1 MNVYQDITLLPDAD
15 IAAGFL
21 WQKLYQQVH
30 IALVEHK
37 VGDNQSTIAISFPEY
52 GQKGFPLGS
61 KLRLFA
67 PEQAQLEKLN
77 IAGYLSRLLDYVHL
91 KSIQP
96 VPSSTTGY
104 ASFVRHHAKGHA
116 RIEKDEREKAELWA
130 RKSGKS
136 LEECLETLAKTRP
149 QADNKLPF
157 IWMESQETK
166 KRDAALDGKFP
177 LFISMIE
184 YKVDRTGKL
193 NCYGLSYPQYPVA
206 LPQF

>member
-37 VGDNQSTIAISFPEY
+37 IGVNQSAIAIGFPEY

-67 PEQAQLEKLN
+67 PDQAQLEKLN
-77 IAGYLSRLLDYVHL
+77 MVSYLTRLSDYVHL

-96 VPSSTTGY
+96 VPSATTGY
-104 ASFVRHHAKGHA
+104 ASFVRHHAKGQA
-116 RIEKDEREKAELWA
+116 RIEKDEQEKAVLWA
-130 RKSGKS
+130 RQSDKS
-136 LEECLETLAKTRP
+136 LEECLTALAKTRP
-149 QADNKLPF
+149 QADSKLPF

-166 KRDAALDGKFP
+166 KRDAASARKFP
-177 LFISMIE
+177 LFIRKLEQQSS
-184 YKVDRTGKL
+184 KSGNL
-193 NCYGLSYPQYPVA
+193 NCYGLSHPQLSVA